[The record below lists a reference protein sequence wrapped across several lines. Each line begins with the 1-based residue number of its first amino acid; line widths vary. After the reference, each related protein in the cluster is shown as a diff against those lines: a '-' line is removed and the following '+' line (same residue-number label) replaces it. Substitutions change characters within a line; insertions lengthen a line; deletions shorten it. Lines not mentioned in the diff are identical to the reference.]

1 MPTLTLTP
9 SQRSRAP
16 RALYALGLLLAA
28 AAQAATP
35 APPVLTTLSLRAN
48 AYHDNK
54 RFDSSGQ
61 PFAAHDLF
69 ATDTT
74 LDTPAGFYASE
85 QRAEASGAVTAT
97 TISLYSRSY
106 TWARS
111 SAPLYSAFADSSAQA
126 SVTTPFLIT
135 GGAAAGTKGT
145 LVAHLQVDGKVE
157 VGQPLY
163 DPVTSADAHG
173 KAEMYFW
180 ATGLNATGCSYYTDA
195 GCWALTRD
203 HTGDHVDTNH
213 PNRTWELRIPFTF
226 GTWSQ
231 FNLQMWATSLSRVTA
246 NGTGGWI
253 EHYAMTD
260 YAHTLK
266 WDGIV
271 SVLGANG
278 QAVTGWSVESAP
290 GVDLLAAA
298 VPEPGTWML
307 WSGGLLAGAWMRRR
321 SASITRR
328 DPRPSA
334 TRGA

>member
-1 MPTLTLTP
+1 MSSAARLSLPSLGLCALLASATLT
-9 SQRSRAP
+9 
-16 RALYALGLLLAA
+16 AA
-28 AAQAATP
+28 AAP
-35 APPVLTTLSLRAN
+35 AVQTTLSLRAN
-48 AYHDNK
+48 AYHDNQ

-61 PFAAHDLF
+61 PFVMHDLAAHES
-69 ATDTT
+69 T

-85 QRAEASGAVTAT
+85 QSAEASGTVTAT
-97 TISLYSRSY
+97 SISLYSRSY

-111 SAPLYSAFADSSAQA
+111 SAPLYSAFADSAARA

-135 GGAAAGTKGT
+135 GGGTAGTKGT

-180 ATGLNATGCSYYTDA
+180 ATGLNATGCTTYADA
-195 GCWALTRD
+195 GCWTINRD
-203 HTGDHVDTNH
+203 FSGDHVNTNN
-213 PNRTWELRIPFTF
+213 PNHTWELRIPFTF

-231 FNLQMWATSLSRVTA
+231 FSLQMWATSLSRVTA

-290 GVDLLAAA
+290 GVDLLASA

-328 DPRPSA
+328 DPQPSA